1 MALLVSVHD
10 AQGRGIYEFGPE
22 HDDERLR
29 WEIGKHGQL
38 AIIKQVRNDGPAGRI
53 GWSDDSVIR
62 VFNARFWSD
71 VEIVE

>member
-1 MALLVSVHD
+1 MAILV
-10 AQGRGIYEFGPE
+10 GIIGGGVFEFGPE
-22 HDDERLR
+22 HDDERVR

-53 GWSDDSVIR
+53 GWSDDCVLR
-62 VFNARFWSD
+62 VFNARCWSD